1 MSRAT
6 RVHNVGTVAR
16 YSEALAL
23 LHQAG
28 DCVLIVRGVERA
40 FVMACPDGCGETL
53 TINLDRRTGPAWK
66 KFQRNGALTVYP
78 SVWRE
83 SGCRAHF
90 IIWKNR
96 ILWCGRS
103 EEPTAELTD
112 EELTTLTLAKLST
125 ARYVHYELIAE
136 ALDAIPWD
144 VYWVCKEL
152 VRLGCALPGKPGMF
166 RATGTPKP
174 AGGFSRY
181 A

>member
-1 MSRAT
+1 MTRAT

-23 LHQAG
+23 LRQAG

-40 FVMACPDGCGETL
+40 IVMACPDGCGETL

-66 KFQRNGALTVYP
+66 KFQRSGALTVYP

-90 IIWKNR
+90 IIWKDR

-112 EELTTLTLAKLST
+112 QQLKTLTLAKLST
-125 ARYVHYELIAE
+125 ARYVHYESIAE

-144 VYWVCKEL
+144 VYWACKEL
-152 VRLGCALPGKPGMF
+152 ARTGRAKQGKPGMF
-166 RATGTPKP
+166 RAAGTSSPSD
-174 AGGFSRY
+174 GVDYY